1 VRWGRGAGGIVGGG
15 ANWGLGG
22 GGSGGVVHWVDRGSG
37 GRAINQL
44 VNAVQNCIGTV
55 QGYQVLQYV

>member
-1 VRWGRGAGGIVGGG
+1 MGRGRGGGGILGGG
-15 ANWGLGG
+15 ANWGVGG
-22 GGSGGVVHWVDRGSG
+22 GGSGVVHWVHWGSG

-55 QGYQVLQYV
+55 